1 MELFDIEGGQVVLN
15 PTSLYIPPF
24 KELWD
29 RDKTEDKE
37 RAISE
42 IAYVSFLCNMSSRNP
57 YTAYAEEIRE
67 IHVNKDTIKGEP
79 DELVKQAIEK
89 YKEFQDT
96 TYTRLLTSSKN
107 AAEKLA
113 HYFDTM
119 DFSKTDAYGKPLYS
133 GRDLTSNL
141 KEVGNIIKSLTSL
154 EKQVQKDMLE
164 TSSVRGGSD
173 VGAFED

>member
-1 MELFDIEGGQVVLN
+1 MELFDIDSGKVTLN

-29 RDKTEDKE
+29 RDTSENKDQATK
-37 RAISE
+37 E
-42 IAYVSFLCNMSSRNP
+42 IAYVAFLCNLSAKNP
-57 YTAYAEEIRE
+57 YNAYAESLRE
-67 IHVNKDTIKGEP
+67 EKVNKDTIRKKP
-79 DELVKQAIEK
+79 DKIIKDAIKK

-96 TYTRLLTSSKN
+96 TYTRLLISSKN

-113 HYFDTM
+113 SYFDNM
-119 DFSKTDAYGKPLYS
+119 DFSKVDSYGKPIYT

-154 EKQVQKDMLE
+154 EKQVQKDMLDI
-164 TSSVRGGSD
+164 SNVRGGSEI
-173 VGAFED
+173 GAFET